1 MDRVV
6 QKTTEQ
12 KTSKVNVQQVRQRKK
27 RRILPPV
34 LQGLMG
40 EANLRF
46 AKGEIDLATK
56 ICMEIIRQ
64 VLLIYYIDNNMYYI
78 DNTFLSLYY
87 KRLFKNIKHLLIISS
102 DKYQAPQNRFRH

>member
-1 MDRVV
+1 MIEFDRVTV
-6 QKTTEQ
+6 QKIVEQ
-12 KTSKVNVQQVRQRKK
+12 KPCKANNVRQKKK

-46 AKGEIDLATK
+46 AKGEVDLAAQ

-64 VLLIYYIDNNMYYI
+64 VLSICYCSIRLIKILHI
-78 DNTFLSLYY
+78 SCLRVFNTC
-87 KRLFKNIKHLLIISS
+87 
-102 DKYQAPQNRFRH
+102 

>member
-1 MDRVV
+1 VKILFNPFRKTIGPLDRVAV
-6 QKTTEQ
+6 QKIVEQ
-12 KTSKVNVQQVRQRKK
+12 KPYKASNVRQKKK

-46 AKGEIDLATK
+46 AKGEINLAAQ

-64 VLLIYYIDNNMYYI
+64 VLSIHHHSVIYLN
-78 DNTFLSLYY
+78 
-87 KRLFKNIKHLLIISS
+87 LLI
-102 DKYQAPQNRFRH
+102 

>member
-1 MDRVV
+1 MDRIV
-6 QKTTEQ
+6 QKTEQ
-12 KTSKVNVQQVRQRKK
+12 KTSKANVRQRKK

-46 AKGEIDLATK
+46 AKGEVDLATK

-64 VLLIYYIDNNMYYI
+64 VFLIHYIDNNLYYI
-78 DNTFLSLYY
+78 DNTFLSLQ
-87 KRLFKNIKHLLIISS
+87 KTI
-102 DKYQAPQNRFRH
+102 

>member
-1 MDRVV
+1 MDRVIV

-12 KTSKVNVQQVRQRKK
+12 KTCKTNNVQQVRHRKK

-64 VLLIYYIDNNMYYI
+64 VFLIY
-78 DNTFLSLYY
+78 
-87 KRLFKNIKHLLIISS
+87 
-102 DKYQAPQNRFRH
+102 